1 MFYPV
6 SRELWGKSQRILD
19 QNAVKNVYMRMDGS
33 CSAEVYSLSR
43 KNHIYA
49 VGLEPDQSV
58 ICGCRG
64 YITNQNICSHILAV
78 VRWLEERQ
86 GIIYNV
92 FDRRFKRGV
101 RVSYMPTSL
110 ESFNK
115 LMGIEKPVTIKG
127 GLPRGIIL
135 GLTADAEVGKSILCL
150 QLMFDTIARTGQNA
164 VFINTEP
171 GSGIGDIYMDYWGQV
186 FSQRFK
192 IEMPQIRELHY
203 VEKKRKGDDRTR
215 VRFKFAKYNKS
226 EPVIFVANYSS
237 ADKILEM
244 MGRRIKLEIGGTGK
258 ITPVYNTDEL
268 LPVWETGFGH
278 FLEEKNI
285 GFLAFDSITE
295 PINEFIGG
303 LKNYPGRHEATNVW
317 MKMLRDYVSYYRLIS
332 VSTHHET
339 VRGFGQARKQIKEI
353 KGGKSIRHSFKFNIL
368 MEGMDKTKNRPT
380 GIKRLGVER
389 HPYKPA
395 LGELIYLLLNETGY
409 HDIGGDPQ
417 YDVELR
423 DQMIEAGLMEA
434 PEK

>member
-6 SRELWGKSQRILD
+6 SQELWDKSQRILD

-33 CSAEVYSLSR
+33 CSAEVFSLTR
-43 KNHIYA
+43 RDHIYA

-64 YITNQNICSHILAV
+64 YISNQNICSHILAV
-78 VRWLEERQ
+78 IRWLEERQ

-92 FDRRFKRGV
+92 FDRRFKRGL
-101 RVSYMPTSL
+101 RVSYIPTSL

-115 LMGIEKPVTIKG
+115 LMGIEKPFKIAG

-150 QLMFDTIARTGQNA
+150 QLMFDMIAKTGRNA
-164 VFINTEP
+164 LFINTEP
-171 GSGIGDIYMDYWGQV
+171 GSGIGDIYMDYWGRV
-186 FSQRFK
+186 FSHRFE
-192 IEMPQIRELHY
+192 IEFPQIRELY
-203 VEKKRKGDDRTR
+203 FTEKKRRKEDRTR
-215 VRFKFAKYNKS
+215 VKFKFDEYDSSA
-226 EPVIFVANYSS
+226 PVIFVANYSS
-237 ADKILEM
+237 ADQILEM
-244 MGRRIKLEIGGTGK
+244 MGRRITLEIGNTGK

-268 LPVWETGFGH
+268 LPVWKTGFGK
-278 FLEEKNI
+278 FLEENNI

-303 LKNYPGRHEATNVW
+303 LKNYPGRHEATNIW
-317 MKMLRDYVSYYRLIS
+317 MKMLRDYVSYYKLIS

-339 VRGFGQARKQIKEI
+339 VMGFGQARKQTKEI

-368 MEGMDKTKNRPT
+368 MEGMNKAKNRPT
-380 GIKRLGVER
+380 GIKRLGAER
-389 HPYKPA
+389 HPFKPA
-395 LGELIYLLLNETGY
+395 LGELIYLLLNEWGY
-409 HDIGGDPQ
+409 HEIAGDPQ

-434 PEK
+434 PE